1 MCPACIGA
9 AAMIAAGA
17 ASTGGAAVIFFHK
30 LRAGKLYPGPA
41 ESSAG
46 ELRPTTSSTRESP

>member
-17 ASTGGAAVIFFHK
+17 ASTGGAAVIFFQR
-30 LRAGKLYPGPA
+30 LRARSPKPE
-41 ESSAG
+41 ESS
-46 ELRPTTSSTRESP
+46 S

>member
-9 AAMIAAGA
+9 AAMIAVGA

-30 LRAGKLYPGPA
+30 LRAGKPYPRPA
-41 ESSAG
+41 ESSAS
-46 ELRPTTSSTRESP
+46 ELRPTASSTQENP